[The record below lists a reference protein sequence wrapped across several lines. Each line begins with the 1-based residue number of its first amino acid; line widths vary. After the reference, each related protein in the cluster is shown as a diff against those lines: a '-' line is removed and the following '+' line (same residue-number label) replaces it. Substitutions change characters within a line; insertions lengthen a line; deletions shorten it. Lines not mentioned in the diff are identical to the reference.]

1 MVWMENTYKDCNAE
15 KHSNQYQE
23 VWENILNG
31 QINLRFHWLG
41 EHNNRR
47 DAFNHG
53 KKLDTKFQEHTK
65 KIFL

>member
-31 QINLRFHWLG
+31 QINLHS
-41 EHNNRR
+41 H
-47 DAFNHG
+47 
-53 KKLDTKFQEHTK
+53 
-65 KIFL
+65 